1 MTNEQ
6 VIEKLIDQINNNM
19 QIFLG
24 ILGVLVAI
32 FAFFQWRISQSQLKN
47 LKEKAKAEAINDIV
61 EKYKLDNLKESYKKI
76 ESLEKQFSI
85 LESKNNKLRSSIESL
100 ENIRQVRLIQD
111 IQATLKLA
119 LSDNGERPSGFES
132 RLISLLSEF
141 INNAFIQDIL
151 KMSTL
156 VFVFSEVSALKDN
169 KPAQRIKKF
178 IETNGKRYLDQWN
191 ELAENLNDKSQN
203 PTQEEKR

>member
-61 EKYKLDNLKESYKKI
+61 EKYRLDNLKESYKKI

-119 LSDNGERPSGFES
+119 LSDNSEKPSTFEG
-132 RLISLLSEF
+132 RLTFLLSEF
-141 INNAFIQDIL
+141 INNAFIQDIV

-156 VFVFSEVSALKDN
+156 GFVFNEVNALKDS

-178 IETNGKRYLDQWN
+178 VETNGKKYLDQWN
-191 ELAENLNDKSQN
+191 ELAKNLNDKTQN
-203 PTQEEKR
+203 PSQE

>member
-1 MTNEQ
+1 M
-6 VIEKLIDQINNNM
+6 
-19 QIFLG
+19 
-24 ILGVLVAI
+24 
-32 FAFFQWRISQSQLKN
+32 
-47 LKEKAKAEAINDIV
+47 KEKAKVEAINDIV

-85 LESKNNKLRSSIESL
+85 LESKNNELRSSIESL

-119 LSDNGERPSGFES
+119 LSDNSEKPSTFEG
-132 RLISLLSEF
+132 RLTFLLSEF
-141 INNAFIQDIL
+141 INNAFIQDIV

-169 KPAQRIKKF
+169 KPAQRIKDF
-178 IETNGKRYLDQWN
+178 IETNGKKYLDQWKD
-191 ELAENLNDKSQN
+191 LAKSFNANDENPNVD
-203 PTQEEKR
+203 

>member
-32 FAFFQWRISQSQLKN
+32 FAFFQWRISQSQLKD
-47 LKEKAKAEAINDIV
+47 LKEKAKVEAINDIV

-85 LESKNNKLRSSIESL
+85 LESKNNELRSSIESL

-119 LSDNGERPSGFES
+119 LSDNSEKPSTFEG
-132 RLISLLSEF
+132 RLTFLLSEF
-141 INNAFIQDIL
+141 INNAFIQDIV

-156 VFVFSEVSALKDN
+156 GFVFNEVNALKDS
-169 KPAQRIKKF
+169 KPAQRIKEF
-178 IETNGKRYLDQWN
+178 VESSGKKYLDQWN
-191 ELAENLNDKSQN
+191 ELAKNLNDKTQN

>member
-6 VIEKLIDQINNNM
+6 VIKKLIDQINNNM
-19 QIFLG
+19 QIF
-24 ILGVLVAI
+24 LGVLVAI

-61 EKYKLDNLKESYKKI
+61 EKYRLDNLKESYKKI

-119 LSDNGERPSGFES
+119 LSNNNEKPSTFEG
-132 RLISLLSEF
+132 RLTFLLSEF
-141 INNAFIQDIL
+141 INNAFIQDIV

-156 VFVFSEVSALKDN
+156 GFVFNEVNALKDS
-169 KPAQRIKKF
+169 KPAQRIKEF
-178 IETNGKRYLDQWN
+178 VESSGKKYLDQWN
-191 ELAENLNDKSQN
+191 ELAKNLNDKTQN